1 MTKLNRHIR
10 KLIQILVDR
19 SVSAIYPSEVAHLL
33 QCPEEAVLHVLYT
46 MDAEEILKHSYELHC
61 CECGEVMSVFEDPKL
76 LTSAPFPCPGCYTQ
90 TDSIN
95 MNETVIAFYPLV
107 NDLSSPPKINKTFVI
122 C

>member
-1 MTKLNRHIR
+1 M
-10 KLIQILVDR
+10 
-19 SVSAIYPSEVAHLL
+19 SAKHLFPRLKGGEMELATLWKMEL
-33 QCPEEAVLHVLYT
+33 QHYGKITCNFQEKVLAKN

-61 CECGEVMSVFEDPKL
+61 CECGEVMSIFEDPKL

-90 TDSIN
+90 TESIN

-107 NDLSSPPKINKTFVI
+107 NALSSPPKITKTFVI